1 MLGGVRAVNLV
12 LILYRHT
19 GLDTNTDIRICYYYI
34 MSETLPFET
43 STQIQSLATELI
55 DRGACSVFLY
65 GSRARGDNLLDSDW
79 EVGVVFAE
87 AKYIPRRELAP
98 LQTDGVVIY
107 PFKYAELTAGT
118 ADVPFTRSI
127 WLTELI
133 TSAKTIGGEDVTSKI
148 PLPEITAFDIV
159 SDNSFYKAR
168 SLDAMIAQREGHA
181 SLARDLFVKSAL
193 LGARA
198 LILSEGLQFPKNY
211 PEIVHIASP
220 LLDTESQAILRR
232 AFEVRTSKNVLTANE
247 TFDNIGLQMEVEEKI
262 RARLAQ

>member
-1 MLGGVRAVNLV
+1 
-12 LILYRHT
+12 
-19 GLDTNTDIRICYYYI
+19 

-43 STQIQSLATELI
+43 SPQIQGLVTELI
-55 DRGACSVFLY
+55 NRGAHSVFLY
-65 GSRARGDNLLDSDW
+65 GSRARGDNLPDSDW
-79 EVGVVFAE
+79 EVGVIFNE
-87 AKYIPRRELAP
+87 EKYIPRRQLAS

-107 PFKYAELTAGT
+107 PFKYAELAAGI

-133 TSAKTIGGEDVTSKI
+133 TSAKTIGGEELTSQI
-148 PLPEITAFDIV
+148 PLPKITTYDIV

-168 SLDAMIAQREGHA
+168 SLDAMIAQREGHD

-211 PEIVHIASP
+211 PEIVRIASP
-220 LLDTESQAILRR
+220 LLNTESQAILSR
-232 AFEVRTSKNVLTANE
+232 ALEMRTNKNIVTANE
-247 TFDNIGLQMEVEEKI
+247 AFDNIGLQMEIEEKV
-262 RARLAQ
+262 RSSLA